1 MFRFER
7 LLDGKGPILRV
18 LIWGKLIFRA
28 RELAEFG
35 DSLLQ
40 LLEGLVVCEEYCE
53 KHSVGNGGETCCS
66 RRRRVSDALVH
77 HVLEDCA
84 FVHA

>member
-1 MFRFER
+1 MFRLER
-7 LLDGKGPILRV
+7 LLDDKGPILRV

-40 LLEGLVVCEEYCE
+40 LLEGLVVCE
-53 KHSVGNGGETCCS
+53 
-66 RRRRVSDALVH
+66 
-77 HVLEDCA
+77 
-84 FVHA
+84 

>member
-1 MFRFER
+1 MFRLER

-40 LLEGLVVCEEYCE
+40 LLECFVVCEEYCE
-53 KHSVGNGGETCCS
+53 EHDVGDGGGACCS
-66 RRRRVSDALVH
+66 RR
-77 HVLEDCA
+77 
-84 FVHA
+84 

>member
-1 MFRFER
+1 MNPHCHTTLVANSDQTRISRSQARAFSMFRLER
-7 LLDGKGPILRV
+7 LLDGKDPILRV

-40 LLEGLVVCEEYCE
+40 LLEGLVVCE
-53 KHSVGNGGETCCS
+53 
-66 RRRRVSDALVH
+66 
-77 HVLEDCA
+77 
-84 FVHA
+84 

>member
-1 MFRFER
+1 MFRLER

-18 LIWGKLIFRA
+18 LILGKLIFRA

-40 LLEGLVVCEEYCE
+40 LLECLVVCE
-53 KHSVGNGGETCCS
+53 
-66 RRRRVSDALVH
+66 
-77 HVLEDCA
+77 
-84 FVHA
+84 